1 MNKFLKGLLVG
12 YIVGILAAMIETGIS
27 PKSFKVYVF
36 LGMVLIAAI
45 LVASY
50 VDYRKE
56 QLKADLQKEDD
67 TKQPEK
73 PQLISIGSK
82 VSTVYGVGI
91 VRTPTNMF
99 QHTVD
104 ITEPIRYGRKGQRQ
118 VEPDEVYKVLRMGP
132 A

>member
-1 MNKFLKGLLVG
+1 MNKFLKGLLAG
-12 YIVGILAAMIETGIS
+12 YIVGVLAAMIETGIS
-27 PKSFKVYVF
+27 EESIRVYVF

-50 VDYRKE
+50 VDYQKE
-56 QLKADLQKEDD
+56 QLKADLQKEDGI
-67 TKQPEK
+67 KQPEK

-82 VSTVYGVGI
+82 VSTVYGIGI
-91 VRTPTNMF
+91 IRKPTNMF

-104 ITEPIRYGRKGQRQ
+104 ITEPARYVRKGPRQ
-118 VEPDEVYKVLRMGP
+118 VEYSEVNKVLRMGP